1 MKVLFHNPIT
11 QNFVGKN
18 IWRVLSQEE
27 GAESF
32 GEMMA
37 DFEYKNQN
45 IAILPQTY
53 ANVLLQ
59 LAAFEA
65 HAQTQGFV
73 DRFGLF
79 VDGMFM
85 SMDQRT
91 NYCLGE
97 ISMWERE
104 VNKKRLEDVRADA
117 CNPAGKL
124 ETKSAHFPHPKRMR
138 RVLIQGFTTDPTL
151 YSQEKFG
158 CNGMS
163 EQLNVANK
171 TGLPRDNN

>member
-91 NYCLGE
+91 KIIAL
-97 ISMWERE
+97 
-104 VNKKRLEDVRADA
+104 VRS
-117 CNPAGKL
+117 PAGKL